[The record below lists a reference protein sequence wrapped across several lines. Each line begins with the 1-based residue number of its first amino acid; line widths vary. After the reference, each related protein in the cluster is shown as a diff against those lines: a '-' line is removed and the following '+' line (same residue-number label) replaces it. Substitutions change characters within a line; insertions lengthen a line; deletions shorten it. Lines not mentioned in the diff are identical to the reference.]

1 MPKASAAAAGL
12 ARDRHAPRVAAPSRM
27 RRKPVDI
34 VAKICAIIAGERSVH
49 PYRGLASRAGP
60 VRIGGADL
68 KALWPPT
75 FFLKG
80 FTMPKAIE
88 LIVDVYVR
96 YQNRRA
102 LGDLMVHR
110 QRLVASLRGRP
121 NVANFDFSR
130 VLGQL
135 DHEVAVIQRGIE
147 ALVARGDRERG
158 LAA

>member
-1 MPKASAAAAGL
+1 
-12 ARDRHAPRVAAPSRM
+12 
-27 RRKPVDI
+27 
-34 VAKICAIIAGERSVH
+34 
-49 PYRGLASRAGP
+49 
-60 VRIGGADL
+60 
-68 KALWPPT
+68 
-75 FFLKG
+75 
-80 FTMPKAIE
+80 MPKAIE

-121 NVANFDFSR
+121 NVANYDFSK

-135 DHEVAVIQRGIE
+135 DHEVAVIQKGIE
-147 ALVARGDRERG
+147 TLVSIGQRPRD

>member
-1 MPKASAAAAGL
+1 
-12 ARDRHAPRVAAPSRM
+12 
-27 RRKPVDI
+27 
-34 VAKICAIIAGERSVH
+34 
-49 PYRGLASRAGP
+49 
-60 VRIGGADL
+60 
-68 KALWPPT
+68 
-75 FFLKG
+75 
-80 FTMPKAIE
+80 MPKAIE

-121 NVANFDFSR
+121 NVAKYDFSK

-135 DHEVAVIQRGIE
+135 DYEVAVIQKGIE
-147 ALVARGDRERG
+147 ALVATGDRERG

>member
-1 MPKASAAAAGL
+1 
-12 ARDRHAPRVAAPSRM
+12 
-27 RRKPVDI
+27 
-34 VAKICAIIAGERSVH
+34 
-49 PYRGLASRAGP
+49 
-60 VRIGGADL
+60 
-68 KALWPPT
+68 
-75 FFLKG
+75 
-80 FTMPKAIE
+80 MPKAIE

-121 NVANFDFSR
+121 NVAKYDFSK

-135 DHEVAVIQRGIE
+135 DLEVAVIQKGIE
-147 ALVARGDRERG
+147 ALVATGDRQRD